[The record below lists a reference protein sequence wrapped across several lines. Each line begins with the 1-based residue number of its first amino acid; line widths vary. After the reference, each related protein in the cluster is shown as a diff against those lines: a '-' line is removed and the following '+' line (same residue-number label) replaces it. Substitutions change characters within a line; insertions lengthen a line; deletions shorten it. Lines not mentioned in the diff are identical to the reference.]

1 MCACAMMCLPVCVWY
16 VCVRM
21 PTRHP
26 PPPHSSPVLAIRR
39 LSKHVFQV
47 KSDPASPMAP
57 PEEGASPTAELATAI
72 RAEQALAP
80 VPGLDALEKA
90 YPALAAAARTA
101 LGYKALL
108 STGRPWQ
115 ERASTPAKGGQEGD
129 GASEHREEQEREV
142 RGMGRERGSDKSRRG
157 RWHARVQA
165 PSYMHGP

>member
-1 MCACAMMCLPVCVWY
+1 MCMCNDVFASVCM
-16 VCVRM
+16 VCLCSHADPAS
-21 PTRHP
+21 PTPPFLASVGHP
-26 PPPHSSPVLAIRR
+26 PPV
-39 LSKHVFQV
+39 Q
-47 KSDPASPMAP
+47 SDPASPMAP